1 MSESESQSTPDES
14 EANTDSEDVRLIF
27 DSLTDHVAS
36 VRENLDALDTEEV
49 AEMDDIDLVE
59 LRTEVKQLENT
70 VEEVRKETVDEE
82 LKGRIEPGEKL
93 YGLSHIESH
102 GKYVEE
108 DASTVIA
115 RAVGKGVNYGEFV
128 DIKASKLQEIAP
140 EIATIGRYEYTY
152 LR

>member
-1 MSESESQSTPDES
+1 MSESDTRTTPEEQPESETITADELTDRVAAVREHLDAVDES
-14 EANTDSEDVRLIF
+14 EIS
-27 DSLTDHVAS
+27 
-36 VRENLDALDTEEV
+36 
-49 AEMDDIDLVE
+49 EMDDLDLVE

-82 LKGRIEPGEKL
+82 VKTRVEPGEKL

-108 DASTVIA
+108 DAATVVA
-115 RAVGKGVNYGEFV
+115 RAVSAGVDYGEFV
-128 DIKASKLQEIAP
+128 DISASKLADVAP
-140 EIATIGRYEYTY
+140 DLAEIGRYEYTY